1 MTACPSSIIYVGA
14 RDAQE
19 RRHGEGAGVLGNG
32 DLYKGQW
39 RADKPEGKG
48 ALVSLAHR
56 DVFEGEV
63 TTATGK
69 GAAAADD
76 GSQVEWKAGR
86 WSTLQGWRIEA
97 AKWLRPRVP
106 QDFVTVISPLPP
118 EAAFGGG
125 GGAAGA
131 SGRSKV
137 EALYRVRNGVAKR
150 EDTDVRVAFG
160 GGRRGYRG
168 SVWPWDPERDGGG
181 SGGPLLS
188 VPRPRMGLEWAEQE
202 DGGLLMREA
211 EFDERGEAVVVRM
224 TMLRR
229 ADGTREYGGEVMAIM
244 DNQPKVSQWWN
255 GVFCL

>member
-1 MTACPSSIIYVGA
+1 MTACPTSIYVGA
-14 RDAQE
+14 RDAQG

-86 WSTLQGWRIEA
+86 WSTLQGWRVEA

-106 QDFVTVISPLPP
+106 QDFVAVHTPP
-118 EAAFGGG
+118 EAAFGG
-125 GGAAGA
+125 A
-131 SGRSKV
+131 RNRI
-137 EALYRVRNGVAKR
+137 EAFYRVRGAQTFR
-150 EDTDVRVAFG
+150 DDADVRLTMGPGSDDEVRTVF
-160 GGRRGYRG
+160 RGQVYPTLEAEDLF
-168 SVWPWDPERDGGG
+168 SLPKK
-181 SGGPLLS
+181 
-188 VPRPRMGLEWAEQE
+188 RMGLLYEGQRRGSMVDAAWLE
-202 DGGLLMREA
+202 DGGLLA
-211 EFDERGEAVVVRM
+211 GVCGWLGFV
-224 TMLRR
+224 
-229 ADGTREYGGEVMAIM
+229 Y
-244 DNQPKVSQWWN
+244 VSSYA
-255 GVFCL
+255 LAY